1 MKWYMRS
8 NSIYGSKVRDTFYKL
23 IYIQQIYVIV
33 DKQKYTIINM
43 YNEERKKQNYGGQ
56 TIMYPNYH
64 NTKDKINCN
73 IIVIE

>member
-1 MKWYMRS
+1 M
-8 NSIYGSKVRDTFYKL
+8 
-23 IYIQQIYVIV
+23 YIVNIYVII
-33 DKQKYTIINM
+33 DKQIYTIINM

-56 TIMYPNYH
+56 TIVYPYYH